1 MSLRTRLALIFA
13 LGSGAL
19 VTVAGL
25 AFVWQLHT
33 SLSAALDSELRVR
46 ATALAAQLATGS
58 LPTFPPASSNQA
70 GSHAGPRAVD
80 GV

>member
-13 LGSGAL
+13 LGSGAP
-19 VTVAGL
+19 VSVAGL

-46 ATALAAQLATGS
+46 ATARADRLRSGRPGACRGHGG
-58 LPTFPPASSNQA
+58 PA
-70 GSHAGPRAVD
+70 P
-80 GV
+80 